1 MRFALID
8 GAKAAFPVHR
18 LCCVLGVSQSGYFAW
33 RGRLACH
40 RQRDDMVLLAHVRSA
55 FALSNS
61 TYGSPRMTRE
71 LRDIGLVVGRRRI
84 ARLMRD
90 NGLQA
95 RQKRRFKR
103 TTDSH
108 HAWPVAPNLL
118 DQDFTATGPDKKWG
132 ADISYVWTREGW
144 LYLAVVIDLFAR
156 RVVGWATGDRLHRD
170 LALSALRKSLTMR
183 RPAAGL
189 VHHSDR
195 GSPVLLD
202 RLSGRAAQARH
213 HDLNVRQGKLL
224 RQRHGG
230 NVLQDPEIRAR
241 LADRLLHPPRSR
253 PGHWPLYRR
262 VLQSRPAPFRPR
274 LHKPGSVRKN
284 GRQMSQSLSTKAGQ
298 VHSSPARVRS

>member
-1 MRFALID
+1 VRFALIE
-8 GAKAAFPVHR
+8 GAKAEFPVHR
-18 LCCVLGVSQSGYFAW
+18 LCRVLGVSQSGYFAW
-33 RGRLACH
+33 RGRPACR

-55 FALSNS
+55 FALSNG

-71 LRDIGLVVGRRRI
+71 LQDAGLVVGRRRV

-118 DQDFTATGPDKKWG
+118 DQDFTATGPDQKWG

-170 LALSALRKSLTMR
+170 LALAALRKALTMR

-189 VHHSDR
+189 IHHSDR
-195 GSPVLLD
+195 GSQYCSIDYQAELNKHGILVSM
-202 RLSGRAAQARH
+202 SG
-213 HDLNVRQGKLL
+213 K
-224 RQRHGG
+224 G
-230 NVLQDPEIRAR
+230 NCYDNAMVETFFKTLKSLQDPEIRAR
-241 LADRLLHPPRSR
+241 LADRLPHPPTSG
-253 PGHWPLYRR
+253 PSYWPLHRW

-274 LHKPGSVRKN
+274 FHKPGSVRKTC
-284 GRQMSQSLSTKAGQ
+284 RRMSQCLSTKARQ
-298 VHSSPARVRS
+298 VQ